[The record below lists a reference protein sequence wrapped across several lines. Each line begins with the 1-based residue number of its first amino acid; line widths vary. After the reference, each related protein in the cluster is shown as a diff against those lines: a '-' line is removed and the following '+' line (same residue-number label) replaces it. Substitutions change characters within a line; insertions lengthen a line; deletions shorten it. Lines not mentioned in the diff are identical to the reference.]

1 MKHKLSTIASCI
13 GIIIAII
20 PAYQSYKFGKDIFN
34 AHIECNKLQI
44 MDKK

>member
-13 GIIIAII
+13 GIIILII
-20 PAYQSYKFGKDIFN
+20 PGYESYKLGKDIFN
-34 AHIECNKLQI
+34 AKIECNKLQV